1 VKQEHETGIPKDIE
15 RERKDD
21 NEVLAQNLDPRSINM
36 ASKLQMVDNKKTIP
50 KLKQHQSEM

>member
-1 VKQEHETGIPKDIE
+1 MRQEYQRIK
-15 RERKDD
+15 RKKDD
-21 NEVLAQNLDPRSINM
+21 NEVLTQSLDPRSINM